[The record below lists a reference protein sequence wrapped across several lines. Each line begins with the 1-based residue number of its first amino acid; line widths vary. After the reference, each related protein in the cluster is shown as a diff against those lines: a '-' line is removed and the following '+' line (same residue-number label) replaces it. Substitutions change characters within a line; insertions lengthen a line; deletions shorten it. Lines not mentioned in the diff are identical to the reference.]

1 MISTN
6 DLRPGVCFEY
16 DNEYW
21 QVTEFQHVKP
31 GKGPAFVR
39 VKIKNLRKGGVVER
53 TFRAGEKVQD
63 LRVENRSA
71 QYLYKSG
78 DSFVFMDN
86 ESFDQTEIPEERM
99 RSEAGFMVEN
109 MDVTLVTCKGEVL
122 GLELPTTIIV
132 KIIKSDPGLKGDT
145 AQGGTKPAT
154 IAGGAVIQVPLF
166 VNEGETIKVDPRNG
180 GRYLERANK

>member
-21 QVTEFQHVKP
+21 QVAEFQHVKP

-39 VKIKNLRKGGVVER
+39 VKIRNLKKGGVVER

-78 DSFVFMDN
+78 DLFVFMDN

-99 RSEAGFMVEN
+99 QQEAGFMDLN
-109 MDVTLVTCKGEVL
+109 FPQRLL
-122 GLELPTTIIV
+122 
-132 KIIKSDPGLKGDT
+132 
-145 AQGGTKPAT
+145 
-154 IAGGAVIQVPLF
+154 
-166 VNEGETIKVDPRNG
+166 
-180 GRYLERANK
+180 